1 MTTTPDPSDAE
12 RPASIDGP
20 RDPVAFARA
29 LREGEAR
36 RVGSL
41 PADRNEA
48 IRSMIREEFGE
59 PPTSSEDRPRSIDR
73 RVLPSSGW
81 QRFRAALSP
90 LAAVA
95 AVAFLFFL
103 VRDWFIPGDAAPLD
117 GEVAPSTA
125 PPAPSPP
132 IAAQSI
138 ETRLIVAC
146 AARQGRRFEG
156 LDASLAS
163 LVVGLE
169 TPIAVVSADL
179 KDLDLSSLGVGPVE
193 ATLVPP
199 ADLDAAF
206 GTWQVRIELPPD
218 AFIEGAAAL
227 VGWRIAIDLG
237 DLEVVAIG
245 DSTLAGFTS
254 PPAHDAATIAGG
266 RLVLAA
272 VAPKP
277 VAVDGPVVVARV
289 QARRLVSAG
298 GSAPELPAPMEG
310 GSFAAVDLG
319 GMAGSSGAASDPGAA
334 P

>member
-1 MTTTPDPSDAE
+1 MTTTPEPPDAE

-41 PADRNEA
+41 PAHRDEA

-59 PPTSSEDRPRSIDR
+59 PPTSSEDRPRSIDQ

-95 AVAFLFFL
+95 AVAFVFFL
-103 VRDWFIPGDAAPLD
+103 VRDWFIPGEPPQGG
-117 GEVAPSTA
+117 GEVAPSMP
-125 PPAPSPP
+125 PPAPP
-132 IAAQSI
+132 IAAQPI
-138 ETRLIVAC
+138 ETRLALAC
-146 AARQGRRFEG
+146 AARRERRFEG

-179 KDLDLSSLGVGPVE
+179 NDLDLSALRVGPVE

-199 ADLDAAF
+199 PDLEAAF
-206 GTWQVRIELPPD
+206 GTWQIQIELPPD
-218 AFIEGAAAL
+218 AFAEGAAAL

-237 DLEVVAIG
+237 DLQVVAIG
-245 DSTLAGFTS
+245 DSALAGFTS
-254 PPAHDAATIAGG
+254 PPTHDAATIAG
-266 RLVLAA
+266 RTLVLAA

-289 QARRLVSAG
+289 QARRFVGADG
-298 GSAPELPAPMEG
+298 APLALPSPIAG
-310 GSFAAVDLG
+310 GSFAVVQVG
-319 GMAGSSGAASDPGAA
+319 GTAGAAGTAVSPGAM